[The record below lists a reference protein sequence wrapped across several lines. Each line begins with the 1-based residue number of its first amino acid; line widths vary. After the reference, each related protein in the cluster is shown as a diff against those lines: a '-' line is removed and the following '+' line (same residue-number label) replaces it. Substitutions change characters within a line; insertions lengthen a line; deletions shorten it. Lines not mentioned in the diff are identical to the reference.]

1 MKYFIVLLFAVSAL
15 AMPDPEMIKEAF
27 FDDELIAEETV
38 NAGPTDSDI
47 QATDTPIEAASS
59 SLTTCLN
66 TAINSAIN
74 AKLADQP
81 VIKVL
86 NLEFVSGMKLKL
98 SKVNGGTLS
107 SSTVIEQISIGNGY
121 YTRKGSYLAYQPRY
135 SDYHSSGL
143 AGIFL
148 NLEKLFPCI
157 ARSSVIPVCGR
168 FTYEEDGFLQGKSVL
183 QTSDLG
189 NHIKVF
195 GSSIATY
202 GMAISGCRVLNGKNG
217 CLPLWFQTRI
227 TCLLPR
233 SCK

>member
-15 AMPDPEMIKEAF
+15 AMPDPEMTKEAF
-27 FDDELIAEETV
+27 LDDELIAEETA
-38 NAGPTDSDI
+38 NAGLTDSDI
-47 QATDTPIEAASS
+47 QVTDTPIEAASS
-59 SLTTCLN
+59 SLTSLY
-66 TAINSAIN
+66 TAINSAID

-86 NLEFVSGMKLKL
+86 NLDFVRKKLKL

-107 SSTVIEQISIGNGY
+107 SSTFIEQINIGNGH
-121 YTRKGSYLAYQPRY
+121 YTRKGSYLAYQPKY
-135 SDYHSSGL
+135 LDGHKSGL

-157 ARSSVIPVCGR
+157 AGSSIIPACGR
-168 FTYEEDGFLQGKSVL
+168 FTSEEDGFLRGRSIL
-183 QTSDLG
+183 QTGDMG
-189 NHIKVF
+189 NHIRIF
-195 GSSIATY
+195 GNSIATY

-217 CLPLWFQTRI
+217 CLPPWFHTRI

-233 SCK
+233 SCQ